1 MNNPDFVKFAESMN
15 CKGLRVRTKEELPRV
30 IEKFLATD
38 QPVILD
44 AIVDKCEHVLPMVPA
59 GMGLHEMELG
69 DIKLN
74 EPNHKFTNSFMA
86 P

>member
-1 MNNPDFVKFAESMN
+1 MKNPDFVKFAESMN
-15 CKGLRVRTKEELPRV
+15 CKGLRASTKEELPSV
-30 IEKFLATD
+30 MAEFLATNE
-38 QPVILD
+38 PVVLD
-44 AIVDKCEHVLPMVPA
+44 AKVDKREHVFPMVPA

-69 DIKLN
+69 ETKLH